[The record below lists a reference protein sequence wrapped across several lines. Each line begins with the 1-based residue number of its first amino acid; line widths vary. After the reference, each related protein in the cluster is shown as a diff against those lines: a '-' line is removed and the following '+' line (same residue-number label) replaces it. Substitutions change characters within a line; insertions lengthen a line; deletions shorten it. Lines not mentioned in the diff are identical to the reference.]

1 MSNPEF
7 KHLNKKQLRKR
18 VKILNVVIY
27 IAPIIAVASYV
38 TFFITDYKFNWS
50 WLLIGVTYT
59 LLPYN
64 FVMQKRR
71 MQKEI
76 TFREERLKK
85 QNSLEKPGTPVA

>member
-7 KHLNKKQLRKR
+7 KHLSKNQLKKR
-18 VKILNVVIY
+18 VQILNIVVY
-27 IAPIIAVASYV
+27 IAGIIAIASFV

-50 WLLIGVTYT
+50 WLFIGLTYT

-76 TFREERLKK
+76 AFREERAKLRE
-85 QNSLEKPGTPVA
+85 ST

>member
-7 KHLNKKQLRKR
+7 KHLNKKQLRNR
-18 VKILNVVIY
+18 VKILNLVVY
-27 IAPIIAVASYV
+27 IAGIIAVVSFVA
-38 TFFITDYKFNWS
+38 FFITDYKFNWS
-50 WLLIGVTYT
+50 WLLIGLTYT

-76 TFREERLKK
+76 AFREDRLKN
-85 QNSLEKPGTPVA
+85 QNN

>member
-7 KHLNKKQLRKR
+7 KHLNKKQLIKR
-18 VKILNVVIY
+18 IKILKVVVY
-27 IAPIIAVASYV
+27 IAGIIAVASYV
-38 TFFITDYKFNWS
+38 AFFITDYKFNWS
-50 WLLIGVTYT
+50 WLLIGLTYT

-76 TFREERLKK
+76 AFREERLKN
-85 QNSLEKPGTPVA
+85 QNN

>member
-18 VKILNVVIY
+18 IHILNVVVY
-27 IAPIIAVASYV
+27 IAGIIAVASFV
-38 TFFITDYKFNWS
+38 VFFITDYKFNWS
-50 WLLIGVTYT
+50 WLLIGLTYT

-76 TFREERLKK
+76 SFREARLKN
-85 QNSLEKPGTPVA
+85 QNS

>member
-7 KHLNKKQLRKR
+7 KHLKKEQLKKR

-27 IAPIIAVASYV
+27 VAPVIAVCSYV
-38 TFFITDYKFNWS
+38 AFFITDYKFNWS
-50 WLLIGVTYT
+50 WLFIGLTYT
-59 LLPYN
+59 LLPFN

-76 TFREERLKK
+76 TVREERLKK
-85 QNSLEKPGTPVA
+85 QTSR

>member
-18 VKILNVVIY
+18 VKILNVVVY
-27 IAPIIAVASYV
+27 IAGIIAVASYV
-38 TFFITDYKFNWS
+38 AFFITDYKFNWS
-50 WLLIGVTYT
+50 WLLIGLTYT

-76 TFREERLKK
+76 AFREERLKN
-85 QNSLEKPGTPVA
+85 QNN